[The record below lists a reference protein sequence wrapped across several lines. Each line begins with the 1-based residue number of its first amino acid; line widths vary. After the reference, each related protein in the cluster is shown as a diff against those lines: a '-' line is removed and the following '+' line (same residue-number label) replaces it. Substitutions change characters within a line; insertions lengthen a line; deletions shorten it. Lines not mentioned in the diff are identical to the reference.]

1 MLGPGALPTVKKTEA
16 SCGNGGGDG
25 GGGGGGGG
33 GVDDG
38 DGGVGIVVVAED
50 QAAAAG
56 GCELSADSKL
66 ARPGNGGSSC
76 GAAAAAMASGAAQDG
91 EALIWMLWPC
101 LPTAD
106 ITAAEQERERA
117 VGEGTKGVEMRLSFD
132 TAKPHGIAAP
142 AGLMSLASGKSAF
155 GPAIH
160 RTHRVCRARAWR
172 DVFCPQPSLLCSC

>member
-1 MLGPGALPTVKKTEA
+1 M
-16 SCGNGGGDG
+16 
-25 GGGGGGGG
+25 
-33 GVDDG
+33 
-38 DGGVGIVVVAED
+38 VVVMVVVV
-50 QAAAAG
+50 
-56 GCELSADSKL
+56 
-66 ARPGNGGSSC
+66 
-76 GAAAAAMASGAAQDG
+76 AAAAAVLMTVMAALALLWLRRIRRRLRAVASCPLTQNWPGLAMVAAVVEQRRQRWRAAPHG
-91 EALIWMLWPC
+91 EALIWMRWPC

-172 DVFCPQPSLLCSC
+172 DVFCPHPSLLCRR